1 MSFTSFKNFICGA
14 FSVTQSNG
22 NMVTTGTA
30 QAAKIL
36 TPEVKT
42 DTSAATDLTI
52 TTGASKTI
60 LLTNVAKISMRP
72 FIEQGSVAG
81 AGKPTIVTRGCS
93 KGYSLPLYAADEELF
108 ISEYI
113 AGRWDGASD
122 ITLSVI
128 GYLSSAETADD
139 DFALQLSWANKATGS
154 GTWSDSTNDTTVV
167 TNIPDARKAQYS
179 IYKVD
184 FTIDWDL
191 PATDIAASD
200 FFAGRIRRVAVGVG
214 NVEMDGE
221 FVITS
226 IVITYSVNK
235 VFKAA

>member
-1 MSFTSFKNFICGA
+1 MADG
-14 FSVTQSNG
+14 SVITTQVDCSL
-22 NMVTTGTA
+22 V
-30 QAAKIL
+30 L
-36 TPEVKT
+36 TQQVKT
-42 DTSAATDLTI
+42 DTTIPTDLTL
-52 TTGASKTI
+52 TTGAAKTI
-60 LLTNVAKISMRP
+60 LLGNVAKLSMRP
-72 FIEQGSVAG
+72 YIEQGSVAG
-81 AGKPTIVTRGCS
+81 AGKPTIVTRGCN

-122 ITLSVI
+122 ITISVI
-128 GYLSSAETADD
+128 GYLSAAETADD
-139 DFALQLSWANKATGS
+139 DFALQLSWANKSTGS
-154 GTWSDSTNDTTVV
+154 GIWQDTTTDVTTV

-179 IYKVD
+179 IYKVE
-184 FTIDWDL
+184 FAVDWDVND
-191 PATDIAASD
+191 PDIVASD
-200 FFAGRIRRVAVGVG
+200 FFSARLRRVAVGVG